1 MKKKWIAFTLAS
13 CMTILGV
20 AGCSGNADKNAG
32 GDTGKETT
40 KETGKETAEAA
51 AAGEDKFNENGT
63 LPILKERE
71 KITIGIAQLSQVID
85 YDTNALTKKIE
96 EDVNVDIEF
105 VFFPEADAKGKFS
118 IMANS
123 GTEMPD
129 IIMGYDLI
137 QQNASVYGASG
148 LFIPLNEYYSNPDIS
163 YYFHTEIPEE
173 DQEKML
179 KGVTT
184 ADGNIYAM
192 ASYYPAIANEMAFR
206 YWINQTWLDKLNL
219 DMPATTEEFYEVLK
233 AFKTQDPNGNG
244 KADEIPLI
252 GSKDGWNQKPQDFLM
267 NAFIYANSDKQYLM
281 VKDGKVMASYTQP
294 EWKEGLEYMNK
305 LCTEG
310 LLDPMSFTQDVNQLK
325 ALLENEEAQI
335 VGCLA
340 AGSMSAYLP
349 ESERRKDM
357 EPLPPLTGP
366 DGVKYAAYSP
376 ASVLEEMAIT
386 KYCKNPELAFRLGD
400 YLYQESMSMQTRYGV
415 EGVDWTRE
423 GADKEKGLYEDSM
436 GIPCGF
442 IMLNDIWNV
451 DQNSSWR
458 QVGPSYRSGSMSDQ
472 GIVANPDP
480 KATVSMLS
488 KAVGLYKDFLPEE
501 YIDTLVYTVE
511 EKEERAEL
519 YTTIKAARD
528 EAIVRFITGDRPL
541 GEWEDYLT
549 ELENCGLERY
559 LEIEQ
564 SAYDR
569 AEGRK

>member
-1 MKKKWIAFTLAS
+1 MKRKKWTALMIAA
-13 CMTILGV
+13 CMAALSIT
-20 AGCSGNADKNAG
+20 GCGAKQTDQTG
-32 GDTGKETT
+32 GEVSTGQ
-40 KETGKETAEAA
+40 ETAEAVST
-51 AAGEDKFNENGT
+51 EDSKDMFNESGQ
-63 LPILKERE
+63 LPILKEKE

-85 YDTNALTKKIE
+85 YDTNALTKNIE

-105 VFFPEADAKGKFS
+105 VFFPETDAQGKFS

-148 LFIPLNEYYSNPDIS
+148 LFLPLNEYYEDPDIS
-163 YYFHTEIPEE
+163 YYFHHEIPEE
-173 DQEKML
+173 DQELML
-179 KGVTT
+179 KGVTS

-192 ASYYPAIANEMAFR
+192 ASYYPALANEISQR
-206 YWINQTWLDKLNL
+206 YWINQTWLDKLGL
-219 DMPATTEEFYEVLK
+219 DMPTTTEEFYEVLK

-252 GSKDGWNQKPQDFLM
+252 GSKDGWNQRPQDFLM
-267 NAFIYANSDKQYLM
+267 NAFVYANNDQKYLM

-294 EWKEGLEYMNK
+294 EWRDGLEYMNM

-310 LLDPMSFTQDVNQLK
+310 LLDPMSYTQDVKQLK
-325 ALLENEEAQI
+325 ALLENEEVQL

-349 ESERRKDM
+349 ESERRVDM

-366 DGVKYAAYSP
+366 EGVRYAAYSP
-376 ASVLEEMAIT
+376 TTIIEEMAIT

-400 YLYQESMSMQTRYGV
+400 YLYEESMSMMTRYGV

-423 GADKEKGLYEDSM
+423 GADKEKGLYEDSL

-442 IMLNDIWNV
+442 LILNDIWNV

-458 QVGPSYRSGSMSDQ
+458 QVGPAYRSGSMSDQ
-472 GIVANPDP
+472 GVAANPDP

-488 KAVGLYKDFLPEE
+488 KAVGLYKDYTPTE
-501 YIDTLVYTVE
+501 YVNNLVYTVD

-541 GEWEDYLT
+541 SEWDDYLK
-549 ELENCGLERY
+549 ELEACGLERY